1 MRQVSFTLL
10 MSWISRQQSNLVRE
24 EQFVQTAGNA
34 VIRNDNAA
42 KLPSDGLRLNASKS
56 ESMLVMRC
64 YLGLPFSAYNQAS
77 ALVRTLSAMECA
89 KLIKGSNDG
98 S

>member
-1 MRQVSFTLL
+1 MTA
-10 MSWISRQQSNLVRE
+10 VRGHTS
-24 EQFVQTAGNA
+24 TAMLTSG
-34 VIRNDNAA
+34 
-42 KLPSDGLRLNASKS
+42 GLRLNASKS

>member
-1 MRQVSFTLL
+1 MFRQ
-10 MSWISRQQSNLVRE
+10 LV
-24 EQFVQTAGNA
+24 NA
-34 VIRNDNAA
+34 VSRKASAA
-42 KLPSDGLRLNASKS
+42 TLPSDGLRLNASKS

-89 KLIKGSNDG
+89 KLIKGSND
-98 S
+98 SS